1 MTIDIQQLAIAVIT
15 CNRLP
20 SLERLLKHLQTLE
33 TPSVPDLEISV
44 VVVENGEPAGAEALV
59 RRFDSPERRFFY
71 DHEPRPGISYARNRA
86 MKLAVEQGDYFAFI
100 DDDEW
105 PAEDWLDALL
115 RTASEMEAPVV
126 CGNVESVLQEGAPA
140 WVIKGGFFRHRNRLP
155 TGSVV
160 KNVST
165 ANVLIRSSLILDT
178 GLEFDP
184 AFAITGGSDT
194 LFFRQL
200 SREAGIDVIYC
211 AEALVFEEVPRDRMQ
226 LKWFMR
232 RSLRTGANLW
242 RTEAALGAPAIYR
255 LRWIA
260 KGAGHVAIG
269 LLKLVAGLVTGHVTR
284 VRGLRQAA
292 KGTGMLIGACG
303 SSVNEYHERHQM
315 EVPANVI
322 PRTAKAR

>member
-1 MTIDIQQLAIAVIT
+1 MEIQQLAIAVIT

-20 SLERLLKHLQTLE
+20 SLERLLRHLQVIE
-33 TPSVPDLEISV
+33 TPSIPHLEITV
-44 VVVENGEPAGAEALV
+44 VVVENGEPAGAERLV
-59 RRFDSPERRFFY
+59 RRFDSPERRFIY

-86 MKLAVEQGDYFAFI
+86 MKLAVELGDYFAFI

-105 PAEDWLDALL
+105 PAGDWLDALL
-115 RTASEMEAPVV
+115 RTAGERHAPVV

-140 WVIKGGFFRHRNRLP
+140 WVIEGGFFRHRNNLP
-155 TGSVV
+155 SGSVV

-165 ANVLIRSSLILDT
+165 ANVLIKSSLILDT
-178 GLEFDP
+178 KLEFDP

-200 SREAGIDVIYC
+200 SRETGIDVIYC
-211 AEALVFEEVPRDRMQ
+211 AEALVFEEVPPDRMQ
-226 LKWFMR
+226 LRWFMR
-232 RSLRTGANLW
+232 RSLRAGANMW

-255 LRWIA
+255 LRWMA
-260 KGAGHVAIG
+260 KGVGHIFIG
-269 LLKLVAGLVTGHVTR
+269 LLKWTSGLIRGRVAR

-303 SSVNEYHERHQM
+303 SRVNEYHERHQV
-315 EVPANVI
+315 EIPANVL
-322 PRTAKAR
+322 PQTAKAR